1 MRPSTIPPTFAIINN
16 KITTYRNKSVSLRTG
31 SSSRTDDDLT
41 PLVTPTT
48 RQATRSRAQDIS
60 LEHEPSHHRDFSLR
74 VDGIRGIMRLLKVLV
89 LRYVYILRSSLLH
102 ADYFLTQTDE
112 PFSPRLLH
120 LPCAS
125 CSTNHCRGCFKP
137 TQCPPNCTVSSSCP
151 VRTRC
156 PSVCHALFEVLC
168 SFDKEYAGL
177 VSNSFSG
184 ELINVVIAPTDKRT
198 RAFQGGYAEEHI
210 ELASSGCFPFLCLFV

>member
-1 MRPSTIPPTFAIINN
+1 MTP
-16 KITTYRNKSVSLRTG
+16 
-31 SSSRTDDDLT
+31 T

-48 RQATRSRAQDIS
+48 RPATCSRAQNIS
-60 LEHEPSHHRDFSLR
+60 PEHECLHHHDFFTPSRRCS
-74 VDGIRGIMRLLKVLV
+74 RGREVV
-89 LRYVYILRSSLLH
+89 ESQHSSVCFFFRSFVLH
-102 ADYFLTQTDE
+102 ANLILTQPTE

-137 TQCPPNCTVSSSCP
+137 TQCPPNCALSPSCP

-168 SFDKEYAGL
+168 SFDKEYVGF

-184 ELINVVIAPTDKRT
+184 EFINVVIAPTDKRT
-198 RAFQGGYAEEHI
+198 RAFQGGYAEEHF
-210 ELASSGCFPFLCLFV
+210 ELDSAGGFSILCLCL